1 MAVGQRYV
9 EIPLDK
15 PRKVRYSVNAM
26 REIEQTFGGGF
37 NVLFNEDSMGY
48 DHITTLL
55 FIGLKHGD
63 PNNVKAIPSVSKLAD
78 VLQKHWF
85 DAGKGDLADIVNII
99 VSGMKAGGIIPPE
112 LELEAVDAGDVVDED
127 PLTDLAENPS

>member
-1 MAVGQRYV
+1 MAVGKRYV

-15 PRKVRYSVNAM
+15 ARKVKYSINAM

-37 NVLFNEDSMGY
+37 NVLFNDETMGY

-55 FIGLKHGD
+55 FFGLKHGD
-63 PNNVKAIPSVSKLAD
+63 ETNIKAIPTVAKLGD

-99 VSGMKAGGIIPPE
+99 VEAMKAGGIIPE
-112 LELEAVDAGDVVDED
+112 DIDLEAEAVEPD
-127 PLTDLAENPS
+127 PLEVPVEEMHPV